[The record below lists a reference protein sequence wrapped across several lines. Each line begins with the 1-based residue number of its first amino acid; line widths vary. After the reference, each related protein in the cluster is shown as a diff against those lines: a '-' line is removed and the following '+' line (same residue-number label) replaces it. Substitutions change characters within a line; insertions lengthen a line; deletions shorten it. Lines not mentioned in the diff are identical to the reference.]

1 MSRTTDDATD
11 EPTNDQAEY
20 VAQINAITVDRETV
34 IKHFERN
41 QRRPKT
47 YDQRS
52 LKVSG
57 IRTNGPA
64 QTSAKVD
71 PRDNGAYF
79 PDTPHPVFIRPK
91 SLIEG
96 ASHDDERDLPRMPTL
111 AESRREFRRQADSEL
126 PEDCNDWTDEQ
137 RTAFHGFHETALAHW
152 RDMLQIKDELT
163 FKFRAVAHSPERE
176 RTIEHSVEIVEVEDR

>member
-1 MSRTTDDATD
+1 MGRQNSRPDD

-20 VAQINAITVDRETV
+20 VAQIDSIAVNRETV
-34 IKHFERN
+34 IKHFSRN
-41 QRRPKT
+41 QRRPKS
-47 YDQRS
+47 YDERS

-79 PDTPHPVFIRPK
+79 PDTPHPVFISPK

-96 ASHDDERDLPRMPTL
+96 ASHDDERDLPRRPTL
-111 AESRREFRRQADSEL
+111 AESRREFRHQSDDEL
-126 PEDCNDWTDEQ
+126 PEDHTDWTDDQ
-137 RTAFHGFHETALAHW
+137 RAAFDEFHEVALDQW
-152 RDMLQIKDELT
+152 RSLLQIKDELT
-163 FKFRAVAHSPERE
+163 FEFRAVAHNPERE
-176 RTIEHSVEIVEVEDR
+176 RTIEHSVEIVEVSD